1 MTLQS
6 SSHDDWPVLLHEEIT
21 KHISNGFLQVFRELG
36 CGFAESIYAS
46 ALECVLTECGLRVER
61 EVPISVYF
69 HGRRIGSFKSDLI
82 VESAVMVEI
91 KAMRRPDSSFEAQL
105 LNYLRATPI
114 EIGLLLYFNPKPLK
128 RRLIY
133 TNDRKLIP

>member
-1 MTLQS
+1 MAPRS
-6 SSHDDWPVLLHEEIT
+6 SRPDDWPVLLHEELT
-21 KHISNGFLQVFRELG
+21 KHISNAFLQVFHELG
-36 CGFAESIYAS
+36 CGFAESVYAT

-69 HGRRIGSFKSDLI
+69 HGRRIGSFKADMI

-91 KAMRRPDSSFEAQL
+91 KAMRRPDPSFEAQL
-105 LNYLRATPI
+105 LNYLRATSI
-114 EIGLLLYFNPKPLK
+114 EVGLLLYFNPKPLK